1 MTKDFFEGLL
11 RPILPL
17 VFAYAKRLTRG
28 QLADAEDLLQDA
40 TISAWKGRHTFNSG
54 TNFKAWFFKV
64 LTHEHYRRVGKKTVD
79 TRSLDDSPD
88 AFLFDQ
94 VKKAGIEGHES
105 SPARV
110 VLDQIENDQIRNAIS
125 DLPSD
130 FRDACLLYFIAEM
143 SYEEI
148 SETLSIPIGTVRS
161 RLHRGRKLLQQSL
174 WDIAVQRG
182 ILKQDGV
189 PLS

>member
-1 MTKDFFEGLL
+1 MTKEVFEGLL
-11 RPILPL
+11 RPILPV
-17 VFAYAKRLTRG
+17 VFAYARRLTRG
-28 QLADAEDLLQDA
+28 VVADAEDLLQEA

-88 AFLFDQ
+88 AFLFEQ
-94 VKKAGIEGHES
+94 VRKAGITGHET

-110 VLDQIENDQIRNAIS
+110 VLDQIENDQIREAIS
-125 DLPSD
+125 NLPD
-130 FRDACLLYFIAEM
+130 EFREASLLYFIAEM

-148 SETLSIPIGTVRS
+148 SEALDVPIGTVRS
-161 RLHRGRKLLQQSL
+161 RLHRGRKLLQQAL
-174 WDIAVQRG
+174 WDIALQRG
-182 ILKQDGV
+182 LLRPNGAS
-189 PLS
+189 LS

>member
-28 QLADAEDLLQDA
+28 QLADAEDLLQEA
-40 TISAWKGRHTFNSG
+40 TISAWKGRHTFSSG

-64 LTHEHYRRVGKKTVD
+64 LTHEHYRRVGKRAVE
-79 TRSLDDSPD
+79 TRSLDDSTD
-88 AFLFDQ
+88 AFLFEQ
-94 VKKAGIEGHES
+94 SRKAGIQGDES

-110 VLDQIENDQIRNAIS
+110 VLDQIENDQIREAIS
-125 DLPSD
+125 DLPD
-130 FRDACLLYFIAEM
+130 EFRDACLLYFIAEM

-148 SETLSIPIGTVRS
+148 SEALDIPIGTVRS

-174 WDIAVQRG
+174 WDIAMQRG
-182 ILKQDGV
+182 ILNSNGA
-189 PLS
+189 SHS